1 MKRKTLKKYASIL
14 IAFIMIVLFL
24 NETYVHSSYVDKL
37 LDYVVS
43 PVLIGVIFSM
53 IDGLSTGNK
62 D

>member
-53 IDGLSTGNK
+53 IDG
-62 D
+62 

>member
-53 IDGLSTGNK
+53 IDGLSTDNK